1 MGSAPDRHRP
11 QTQDTMIPST
21 ASRPTFDT
29 ASLREANSRNIDL
42 IERAAHLATE
52 THKGQIRK
60 GSPGAPYINHPARVA
75 LRLAQLG
82 HRPEIIAAGFLHD
95 VLEDTDTRRE
105 TIIETAGEEVARLV
119 CACTQ
124 PPGLKFRER
133 SAWTKARLLDAGD
146 ELRALIIA
154 DKEDNLACIADEID
168 RHGEQAWANL
178 GTSRA
183 SQQQKFS
190 LIATVVEENDGEPF
204 DGFKKLV
211 RQVFPDSNK
220 PQHTPG

>member
-1 MGSAPDRHRP
+1 M
-11 QTQDTMIPST
+11 PST

-29 ASLREANSRNIDL
+29 ASLREANIRNIDL

-60 GSPGAPYINHPARVA
+60 GSPGTPYINHPARVA

-168 RHGEQAWANL
+168 RHGEQAWTNL

-183 SQQQKFS
+183 GKPAAEILANRHRCRRERRRTFRRFQETRPPGIPRQQQ
-190 LIATVVEENDGEPF
+190 TTHNTGV
-204 DGFKKLV
+204 
-211 RQVFPDSNK
+211 
-220 PQHTPG
+220 TPTHRTIPACR